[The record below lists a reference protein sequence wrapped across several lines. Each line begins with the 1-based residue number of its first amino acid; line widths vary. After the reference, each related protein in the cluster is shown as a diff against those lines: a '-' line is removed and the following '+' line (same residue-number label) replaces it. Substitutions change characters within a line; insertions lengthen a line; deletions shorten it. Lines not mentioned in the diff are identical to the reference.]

1 MRGRTGADGT
11 GSTLYLLVFI
21 LLAQRLLSFRYEQFH
36 STKIMYLGPAFLFA
50 AFTSLF
56 YVPGFLDM
64 PLGMLTSR
72 LLISELLFAVF
83 AVIAMAALA
92 RSIELDPVWPW
103 RPGFR
108 RLMNG
113 LRGRS

>member
-1 MRGRTGADGT
+1 MGADNDC
-11 GSTLYLLVFI
+11 SALYLLRFI
-21 LLAQRLLSFRYEQFH
+21 LLAQRLLSFLYDQSH
-36 STKIMYLGPAFLFA
+36 STNIMYLGPAFLFA
-50 AFTSLF
+50 AFASLF

-64 PLGMLTSR
+64 PLSTLTSR

-83 AVIAMAALA
+83 AVIALAALA